1 MQGKFITL
9 EGGEGVGKSTQARRI
24 KEELGRRGIEVVLV
38 REPGGTPLAE
48 EIRRL
53 LKDYSADAPNA
64 RAELMLFLAARAQLV
79 ENVIKPALA
88 AGKWV
93 VSDRFS
99 DSTIAYQG
107 YGRGLDVDAIR
118 RLDAFARGGLSP
130 DLTLLFSVDAQEAL
144 RRRRGREIAT
154 STSADRFERAGDDF
168 HARLERGFDAIA
180 AAEPDRVKR
189 IDASGSPD
197 DVWAKVAKEIF
208 DLRFFDFSI

>member
-1 MQGKFITL
+1 MQGRFITL

-24 KEELGRRGIEVVLV
+24 KDELAARGIDVVLV

-53 LKDYSADAPNA
+53 LKDYDTDAPNP

-79 ENVIKPALA
+79 ESVIKPALA

-107 YGRGLDVDAIR
+107 YGRGLDIDTVR
-118 RLDAFARGGLSP
+118 ELDAFARGGLAP
-130 DLTLLFSVDAQEAL
+130 DITFLFELDPETAL
-144 RRRRGREIAT
+144 ARRTGREIAT
-154 STSADRFERAGDDF
+154 ATSADRFERAGDDF
-168 HARLERGFDAIA
+168 HARLAKGFSD
-180 AAEPDRVKR
+180 AAEADPVRIKR

-197 DVWAKVAKEIF
+197 EVWQKISSALKA
-208 DLRFFDFSI
+208 L